1 MGELLSGK
9 KSPPKA
15 PRLTV
20 FDSTGV
26 AVQDVKI
33 AELTLQTLREAAT
46 SKL

>member
-1 MGELLSGK
+1 MGELLSRA
-9 KSPPKA
+9 SAPKGA

-33 AELTLQTLREAAT
+33 AELALQTLQGAAA